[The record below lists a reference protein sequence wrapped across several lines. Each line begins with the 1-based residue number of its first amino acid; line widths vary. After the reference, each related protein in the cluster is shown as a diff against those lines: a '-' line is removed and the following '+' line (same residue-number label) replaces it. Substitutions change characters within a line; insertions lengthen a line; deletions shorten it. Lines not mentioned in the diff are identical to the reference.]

1 MTGSSSS
8 ELMEFVLDRAADAP
22 LDPPS
27 AYSLLREERPITRVS
42 LWEGRAQPWL
52 VTRWED
58 CRAVLDSPSFT
69 VNPDLGA
76 PWSLSEGV
84 KQGSRGYFSMHDDP
98 VHSLIRRILSPE
110 FLVKRINALRPSI
123 ELKVDEI
130 LTSMAEQTGPVD
142 FVRQVSLPLPS
153 LVTCDLLGVPYENHE
168 FFQQLADVMMDVNGN
183 GESLAEAR
191 RTLGA
196 FMKKQIAAKLLEPGD
211 DLLTRVGEKVSE
223 GVVTADEAA
232 DMCSFLLFAGHET
245 TANMISLSVVALLQ
259 HPDQIPLLF
268 GEPAAVAN
276 AVEELLRY
284 LTIAHIG
291 VQRAAIEDVTIG
303 GTTIR
308 AGEGV
313 IVAIH
318 VADRDPAIFEDPD
331 RLDLERAN
339 ARRHLAFSYGIH
351 VCLGAPLARAE
362 LQIVLPEIFRRF
374 PNLRIAVPAEDVA
387 FKRQSKA
394 YGVRELPVSW

>member
-1 MTGSSSS
+1 
-8 ELMEFVLDRAADAP
+8 MEFVLDRAADAP

-153 LVTCDLLGVPYENHE
+153 LVVCDLLGVPYENHE
-168 FFQQLADVMMDVNGN
+168 FFQQLADVMMDVWTRG
-183 GESLAEAR
+183 
-191 RTLGA
+191 
-196 FMKKQIAAKLLEPGD
+196 KAAPQALLENLYEPPKRM
-211 DLLTRVGEKVSE
+211 LCARTVHASE
-223 GVVTADEAA
+223 IEEWAQAVWEWR
-232 DMCSFLLFAGHET
+232 
-245 TANMISLSVVALLQ
+245 
-259 HPDQIPLLF
+259 
-268 GEPAAVAN
+268 EPRAR
-276 AVEELLRY
+276 ELLRE
-284 LTIAHIG
+284 LALM
-291 VQRAAIEDVTIG
+291 RARDGFTPLLGQKLSALL
-303 GTTIR
+303 R
-308 AGEGV
+308 ASPSAKAGQQ
-313 IVAIH
+313 
-318 VADRDPAIFEDPD
+318 
-331 RLDLERAN
+331 LEVRQ
-339 ARRHLAFSYGIH
+339 LID
-351 VCLGAPLARAE
+351 AE
-362 LQIVLPEIFRRF
+362 LLAQP
-374 PNLRIAVPAEDVA
+374 
-387 FKRQSKA
+387 KKA
-394 YGVRELPVSW
+394 PG